1 MELDLLYVGIV
12 YFGFRRSQSFK
23 NPDRAVLRRLADA
36 CGAND
41 LADFFQPAMRMRMA
55 RLMFMRVLVGV
66 AVPVRVG
73 VGIRRAMAMLVIVA
87 ARLLLRMGMAMFCGF
102 RFLFPE
108 LFPRQL
114 FFTGGDHIKLGGTDA
129 AAVHAGN
136 FQTRVHA
143 QGGYGLGEDLRRNSG
158 VKQGAQKHIA
168 ADTGKAL

>member
-1 MELDLLYVGIV
+1 ML
-12 YFGFRRSQSFK
+12 
-23 NPDRAVLRRLADA
+23 
-36 CGAND
+36 
-41 LADFFQPAMRMRMA
+41 
-55 RLMFMRVLVGV
+55 MRVLVGV

-73 VGIRRAMAMLVIVA
+73 VRIRRAMAMRVFVIVTA
-87 ARLLLRMGMAMFCGF
+87 GMLVRMRMAMFRWF

-129 AAVHAGN
+129 ASVNAGN

-158 VKQGAQKHIA
+158 VEQGAQKHIA